1 VFDLDNV
8 FYRPLW
14 IRLTITLGCIA
25 WGLVEVAM
33 GNSFWAI
40 LFLGIG
46 LFTGYRFFVTFNP
59 KDAE

>member
-1 VFDLDNV
+1 V